1 MLFSL
6 DLSNSL
12 KAVNPIIVRTKIII
26 TEILNTKNI
35 RDFLSDVSSLFSPIS
50 LFFLFYLII
59 PYLNVISY
67 VNYLSR

>member
-50 LFFLFYLII
+50 LFFFFFI
-59 PYLNVISY
+59 
-67 VNYLSR
+67 